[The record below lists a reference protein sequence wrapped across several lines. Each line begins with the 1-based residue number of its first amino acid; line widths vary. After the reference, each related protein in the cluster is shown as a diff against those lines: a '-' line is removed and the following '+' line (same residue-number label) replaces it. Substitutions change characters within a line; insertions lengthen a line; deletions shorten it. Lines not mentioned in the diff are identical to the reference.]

1 MKNYTNLWVNCCIAY
16 NNYEM
21 ICKFIKHGPNKNSS
35 SKQIACKMKVRK
47 AKMKNKKEFLIQAF
61 KIAGTIL
68 CYLGC
73 ILNSTKI
80 LSNFFKQSKV
90 VSINMNTYPSLL
102 LPPVTICNATAYKES
117 INNFQDLEQDRFL
130 NNTLILSDILK
141 AIKFESTN
149 KEDID
154 DFEIYDFN
162 ESSDIQSPLSIS
174 SIYSFFKGRCYTFDI
189 KKKVCF
195 Y

>member
-1 MKNYTNLWVNCCIAY
+1 MEKM
-16 NNYEM
+16 NNITY
-21 ICKFIKHGPNKNSS
+21 IGIGKFMNHRLDKKSS
-35 SKQIACKMKVRK
+35 GKQTTGRMKVGMAKRK
-47 AKMKNKKEFLIQAF
+47 NQKAYLIQVF
-61 KIAGTIL
+61 KISGTML

-80 LSNFFKQSKV
+80 LSNFFRQSKV

-102 LPPVTICNATAYKES
+102 LPQVTICNVTAYKGS
-117 INNFQDLEQDRFL
+117 IHNFQDLERDRFL

-141 AIKFESTN
+141 AITFEASN

-162 ESSDIQSPLSIS
+162 ESSDNQSPLSIT

-189 KKKVCF
+189 QRTVCF
-195 Y
+195 HHIIH